1 MNAKRLEAVWHL
13 AHPAF
18 CLFSKELVRSNKMAG
33 RYLGPM
39 PPRRT
44 LEFSHT
50 GQVDFSALKNEPVFL
65 YRGISDQDRA
75 VLGIGV
81 HKVLQQPEFGADGRV
96 DDWVFGAV
104 RYEWM
109 STSPFVPA
117 HDEALSFW
125 FVPRFVVEWTGNVVR
140 IHVLDGDE
148 VEAGEWAAALLR
160 TPRVVHVADPLTW
173 TEQCSREHYLENV
186 RRLLAHIQRGD
197 IYEVNYC
204 TERTSSAP
212 GFHPYA
218 AFQRLLDRS
227 KAPFP
232 AFFRNGDELA
242 LCASP
247 ERFLAINDDNVIGQP
262 MKGTRPRSSDAIEDA
277 RLAHELSADHKERSE
292 NIMALDV
299 MRHDLSRVAASRSV
313 VVDEL
318 CAVRSFPNVHQ
329 MISTVSATLRTGCSP
344 FDAVQAAFPMAS
356 MTGAPKIRAMELIR
370 ETEGR
375 SRGLF
380 SGSLGFFAPDGCGD
394 LNVVIR
400 TVLYDERTS
409 SLSLT
414 TGSAI
419 TASCD
424 PDREWEECQLKARS
438 VMDALGS

>member
-1 MNAKRLEAVWHL
+1 
-13 AHPAF
+13 
-18 CLFSKELVRSNKMAG
+18 MAG

-109 STSPFVPA
+109 STSPVAPA

-125 FVPRFVVEWTGNVVR
+125 FVPRFVVEWTGMVVR
-140 IHVLDGDE
+140 MHVLEGDE
-148 VEAGEWAAALLR
+148 PEARDWAAALLR

-212 GFHPYA
+212 GFDPYA

-232 AFFRNGDELA
+232 AFYSNGDELA

-247 ERFLAINDDNVIGQP
+247 ERFLAIDDDNVIGQP

-329 MISTVSATLRTGCSP
+329 MISTVSATLRAGCSP
-344 FDAVQAAFPMAS
+344 FDAVQAAFPMA
-356 MTGAPKIRAMELIR
+356 
-370 ETEGR
+370 
-375 SRGLF
+375 
-380 SGSLGFFAPDGCGD
+380 
-394 LNVVIR
+394 V
-400 TVLYDERTS
+400 
-409 SLSLT
+409 
-414 TGSAI
+414 
-419 TASCD
+419 
-424 PDREWEECQLKARS
+424 
-438 VMDALGS
+438 